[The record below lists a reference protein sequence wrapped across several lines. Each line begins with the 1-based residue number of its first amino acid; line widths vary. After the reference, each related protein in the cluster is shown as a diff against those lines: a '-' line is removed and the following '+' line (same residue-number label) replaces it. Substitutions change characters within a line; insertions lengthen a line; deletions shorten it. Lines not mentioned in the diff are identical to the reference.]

1 MVAFSDIVRTPPG
14 CYSEKLA
21 FATDD
26 NKKKLCE
33 YLDGVT
39 ATGGTNYV
47 DALKTAFQLLT
58 KSAASHT
65 DETRRKYL

>member
-1 MVAFSDIVRTPPG
+1 MVAFSDIVRTPHG

-26 NKKKLCE
+26 NKKTLCD

-47 DALKTAFQLLT
+47 DALKTAFQLLGE
-58 KSAASHT
+58 SATSHT
-65 DETRRKYL
+65 DETRRKYS